1 MPKRNNPRADLL
13 RRALAQEAARIMA
26 EQGIDDFL
34 LAKKK
39 AAERMGAT
47 DASVLPKNTEIEAA
61 LAEHH
66 RLFEGSS
73 HRSVL
78 ADLRRTALKAMRMLR
93 DFHPRLVGSVLSG
106 TASAHSDINLHLFA
120 DRPET
125 VALRLMEEGIPH
137 QVAERRMRYEP
148 GRVVAYP
155 AFRFVAGDQPI
166 DAVVFPVDGIR
177 QSPSSPVDG
186 KPMRRADSSELEV
199 LLADK
204 DRASNAPVW

>member
-1 MPKRNNPRADLL
+1 MPKRNNPRAELL

-26 EQGIDDFL
+26 EQGIEDFL
-34 LAKKK
+34 LAKRK
-39 AAERMGAT
+39 AAERMSAT
-47 DASVLPKNTEIEAA
+47 DAAVLPKNTEIEEA

-66 RLFEGSS
+66 RLFEGPI

-78 ADLRRTALKAMRMLR
+78 ADLRRTALKAMRLLK

-137 QVAERRMRYEP
+137 QIAERRLRYEP
-148 GRVVAYP
+148 SRVISYP
-155 AFRFVAGDQPI
+155 AFRFVADDQSV
-166 DAVVFPVDGIR
+166 DAIVFPLDGIR

-186 KPMRRADSSELEV
+186 KPMRRADTAELEV
-199 LLADK
+199 LLAD
-204 DRASNAPVW
+204 RERSAAAVW